1 MPNAID
7 GEREY
12 ELTMWLLDIVI
23 RSYWE
28 PLNDQS
34 QRITAALPVPNW

>member
-1 MPNAID
+1 MLNVID

-12 ELTMWLLDIVI
+12 EFIMWLLDIVI

-28 PLNDQS
+28 FLNDQF
-34 QRITAALPVPNW
+34 